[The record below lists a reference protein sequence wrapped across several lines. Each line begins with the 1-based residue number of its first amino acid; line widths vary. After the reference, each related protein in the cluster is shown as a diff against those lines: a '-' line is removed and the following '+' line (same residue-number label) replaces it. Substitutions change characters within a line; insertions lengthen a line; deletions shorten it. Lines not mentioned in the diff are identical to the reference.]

1 MTQLIDLV
9 DHGVTEG
16 GALESTF
23 LFLQLLEI
31 QGVGFEVLDV
41 QIEANLGFKEVNL
54 LVVIQFGYVVAILS
68 QLSRHHPFGW
78 HGAYLATLIHM

>member
-31 QGVGFEVLDV
+31 QGIGFEVLDV

-54 LVVIQFGYVVAILS
+54 LVVIQFGYVVAILC
-68 QLSRHHPFGW
+68 QLGRHHPFGW
-78 HGAYLATLIHM
+78 HGGYLATLIHM